1 MYYCV
6 FAWGHIPESIST
18 IKGLRVTWV
27 GLVCKDQHF
36 LVDFMCSLTV
46 FSGSDV

>member
-6 FAWGHIPESIST
+6 FAWGHIPEAIST
-18 IKGLRVTWV
+18 FEDLRVTWV

-36 LVDFMCSLTV
+36 LVDLICSLIV
-46 FSGSDV
+46 FSRSDV